1 MRGLRYKSI
10 CLILL
15 LIAVAA
21 LGGCSSGPAK
31 RNAFAGV
38 GSPVYRGNGPLPK
51 GGGRYFLGE
60 PYEVA
65 GWKYYPRED
74 PNYDKVGQASWY
86 GPQFHRRMTSNGEWF
101 DMDYLSAAHPTLPL
115 PSYVRVTNLANGRAV
130 VVRVNDRGPFVG
142 DRIIDMS
149 RRSAE
154 VLGFKEKGRANVRVQ
169 YLGPAP
175 LEDRGS
181 DLMAMNRRMER
192 APGFTALA
200 AAAPMPGP
208 APAMGPTPLVG
219 PTPVVR
225 AGLSSRQSYYVQ
237 VGAFSDPRNAE
248 RARDALRPVGPI
260 SVTSIAGQLGT
271 LYKVQ
276 LGPLDDQVKAVAALD
291 QVVAQGHP
299 DARLVQA
306 RNWSN

>member
-1 MRGLRYKSI
+1 VRGLCCKSVGM
-10 CLILL
+10 ILL
-15 LIAVAA
+15 LIAVAL
-21 LGGCSSGPAK
+21 LGGCSTGPAK
-31 RNAFAGV
+31 RNPFAGV
-38 GSPVYRGNGPLPK
+38 GSPVYPGNGPLPK

-65 GWKYYPRED
+65 GWKYYPRDD
-74 PNYDKVGQASWY
+74 PSYDKVGPASWY

-115 PSYVRVTNLANGRAV
+115 PSYVKVTNLENGRTV

-142 DRIIDMS
+142 DRIIDLS

-175 LEDRGS
+175 LNDRGG
-181 DLMAMNRRMER
+181 DLMAMNQHLQRRT
-192 APGFTALA
+192 GLTTLA
-200 AAAPMPGP
+200 AAMP
-208 APAMGPTPLVG
+208 APAAIGASLPQ
-219 PTPVVR
+219 
-225 AGLSSRQSYYVQ
+225 RQSYYVQ
-237 VGAFSDPRNAE
+237 IGAYSDPRNAE
-248 RARDALRPVGPI
+248 RAREALRPVGPV

-276 LGPLDDQVKAVAALD
+276 LGPLEDQVKAVAALD
-291 QVVAQGHP
+291 QAVAQGHA
-299 DARLVQA
+299 DARLVPA
-306 RNWSN
+306 RD

>member
-1 MRGLRYKSI
+1 VRGLCCKSI
-10 CLILL
+10 GVILL
-15 LIAVAA
+15 LIAVAL
-21 LGGCSSGPAK
+21 LGGCSTVPAK
-31 RNAFAGV
+31 RNPFAGV
-38 GSPVYRGNGPLPK
+38 GSPVYPGSGPLPK

-74 PNYDKVGQASWY
+74 PTYDKVGHASWY

-115 PSYVRVTNLANGRAV
+115 PSYARVTNLENGRTV

-142 DRIIDMS
+142 DRIIDLS

-175 LEDRGS
+175 LNDRGG
-181 DLMAMNRRMER
+181 DLMAMNQRLQRGT
-192 APGFTALA
+192 GFTALA
-200 AAAPMPGP
+200 AAAP
-208 APAMGPTPLVG
+208 APAAVAAAKLPLRHG
-219 PTPVVR
+219 
-225 AGLSSRQSYYVQ
+225 YYVQ
-237 VGAFSDPRNAE
+237 VGAYSDPRNAE

-276 LGPLDDQVKAVAALD
+276 LGPLEDQVKAVAALD
-291 QVVAQGHP
+291 QVVAQGHA

-306 RNWSN
+306 GDWPN

>member
-1 MRGLRYKSI
+1 VRGLCCKSVGM
-10 CLILL
+10 ILL
-15 LIAVAA
+15 LIAVAL
-21 LGGCSSGPAK
+21 LGGCSTGPAK
-31 RNAFAGV
+31 RNPFAGV
-38 GSPVYRGNGPLPK
+38 GSPVYPGKGPLPK

-65 GWKYYPRED
+65 GWKYYPRDD
-74 PNYDKVGQASWY
+74 PTYDKVGPASWY

-115 PSYVRVTNLANGRAV
+115 PSYVKVTNLENGRTV

-142 DRIIDMS
+142 DRIIDLS

-175 LEDRGS
+175 LNDRGG
-181 DLMAMNRRMER
+181 DLMAMNQHLQRRT
-192 APGFTALA
+192 GLTTLA
-200 AAAPMPGP
+200 AAMP
-208 APAMGPTPLVG
+208 APAAIGASLPQ
-219 PTPVVR
+219 
-225 AGLSSRQSYYVQ
+225 RQSYYVQ
-237 VGAFSDPRNAE
+237 IGAYSDPRNAE
-248 RARDALRPVGPI
+248 RAREALRPVGPV

-276 LGPLDDQVKAVAALD
+276 LGPLEDQVKAVAALD
-291 QVVAQGHP
+291 QAVAQGHA

-306 RNWSN
+306 RD

>member
-1 MRGLRYKSI
+1 VRGLCCKSVGV
-10 CLILL
+10 ILL
-15 LIAVAA
+15 LIAVAL
-21 LGGCSSGPAK
+21 LGGCSTGPAK
-31 RNAFAGV
+31 RNPFAGV
-38 GSPVYRGNGPLPK
+38 GSPVYPGNGPLPK

-65 GWKYYPRED
+65 GWKYYPRDD
-74 PNYDKVGQASWY
+74 PTYDKVGPASWY

-115 PSYVRVTNLANGRAV
+115 PSYVKVTNLENGRTV

-142 DRIIDMS
+142 DRIIDLS

-175 LEDRGS
+175 LNDRGG
-181 DLMAMNRRMER
+181 DLMTMNQHLQR
-192 APGFTALA
+192 GTGLTVLA
-200 AAAPMPGP
+200 AAMP
-208 APAMGPTPLVG
+208 APAAIGARLPQ
-219 PTPVVR
+219 
-225 AGLSSRQSYYVQ
+225 RQYYVQ
-237 VGAFSDPRNAE
+237 IGAYSDPRNAE
-248 RARDALRPVGPI
+248 RAREALRPVGPV

-276 LGPLDDQVKAVAALD
+276 LGPLEDQVKAVAALD
-291 QVVAQGHP
+291 QAVAQGHA
-299 DARLVQA
+299 DARLVRA
-306 RNWSN
+306 RD

>member
-1 MRGLRYKSI
+1 MRGLCCKSVGV
-10 CLILL
+10 ILL
-15 LIAVAA
+15 LIAVAL
-21 LGGCSSGPAK
+21 LGGCSTGPAK
-31 RNAFAGV
+31 RNPFAGV
-38 GSPVYRGNGPLPK
+38 GSPVYPGNGPLPK

-65 GWKYYPRED
+65 GWKYYPRDD
-74 PNYDKVGQASWY
+74 PTYDKVGPASWY

-115 PSYVRVTNLANGRAV
+115 PSYVKVTNLENARTV

-142 DRIIDMS
+142 DRIIDLS

-175 LEDRGS
+175 LNDRGG
-181 DLMAMNRRMER
+181 DLMAMNQHLQRRT
-192 APGFTALA
+192 GLTALA
-200 AAAPMPGP
+200 AAMP
-208 APAMGPTPLVG
+208 APAAIGARLPL
-219 PTPVVR
+219 
-225 AGLSSRQSYYVQ
+225 RQSYYVQ
-237 VGAFSDPRNAE
+237 IGAYSDPRNAE
-248 RARDALRPVGPI
+248 RAREALRPVGPV

-276 LGPLDDQVKAVAALD
+276 LGPLEDQVKAVAALD
-291 QVVAQGHP
+291 QAVAQGHA
-299 DARLVQA
+299 DARLVPA
-306 RNWSN
+306 RD

>member
-1 MRGLRYKSI
+1 MRGLCCKSVGM
-10 CLILL
+10 ILL
-15 LIAVAA
+15 LIAVAL
-21 LGGCSSGPAK
+21 LGGCSTGPAK
-31 RNAFAGV
+31 RNPFAGV
-38 GSPVYRGNGPLPK
+38 GSPVYPGKGPLPK

-65 GWKYYPRED
+65 GWKYYPRDD
-74 PNYDKVGQASWY
+74 PSYDKVGPASWY

-115 PSYVRVTNLANGRAV
+115 PSYVKVTNLENGRTV

-142 DRIIDMS
+142 DRIIDLS

-175 LEDRGS
+175 LNDRGG
-181 DLMAMNRRMER
+181 DLMAMNQHLQRRT
-192 APGFTALA
+192 GLTTLA
-200 AAAPMPGP
+200 AAMP
-208 APAMGPTPLVG
+208 APAAIGASLPQ
-219 PTPVVR
+219 
-225 AGLSSRQSYYVQ
+225 RQSYYVQ
-237 VGAFSDPRNAE
+237 IGAYSDPRNAE
-248 RARDALRPVGPI
+248 RAREALRPVGPV

-276 LGPLDDQVKAVAALD
+276 LGPLEDQVKAVAALD
-291 QVVAQGHP
+291 QAVAQGHA

-306 RNWSN
+306 RD